1 MRIQCSVFVLLQ
13 MKRERENDASISK
26 IICVAETC
34 CHSCRLM
41 ICARCLNLHSPSC
54 IMNRQKMFGWSNVKN
69 YQSSE
74 NSLGYFRIGQQSF
87 EDGTNSYYLPNEQ
100 SYNTEHLGVSLL
112 LSTGGL
118 SLTTGSQNLLPRERL
133 GAGAANRFDIH
144 PLVPFQTRNDSGS
157 NKETSRDISKTF
169 LSLTSGSTEQPNS
182 EHNSIL
188 AQIKSRI
195 YVIRQMH
202 EERECKLRMQ
212 FSDCQTQ
219 VESYFQA
226 IKTWKMTI
234 YKLLA
239 VEEELNK
246 QRELFFKQLMEESR
260 GSGN

>member
-1 MRIQCSVFVLLQ
+1 

-26 IICVAETC
+26 IICGAETC

-54 IMNRQKMFGWSNVKN
+54 IMNRRKMFGWSNVKN

-87 EDGTNSYYLPNEQ
+87 EDGTNSHYLPNGQ

-202 EERECKLRMQ
+202 EERECK
-212 FSDCQTQ
+212 
-219 VESYFQA
+219 
-226 IKTWKMTI
+226 
-234 YKLLA
+234 
-239 VEEELNK
+239 
-246 QRELFFKQLMEESR
+246 
-260 GSGN
+260 